1 MKILLAVDG
10 SKCSLDAVQ
19 ALVDHLGWYREAP
32 QVELVT
38 VHLPVPRLPGMGAA
52 VGKNQLQKYYE
63 EEGEKQLAAARRK
76 LDAAGV
82 PYTPRTLVGSVAE
95 TLVKHAK
102 DTGCDLMYIGTRGH
116 TELGKVLV
124 GSTAT
129 KVLHI
134 SDIPVLLVK

>member
-102 DTGCDLMYIGTRGH
+102 DTRCDLMYIGTRGH
-116 TELGKVLV
+116 TELGNALV